1 MTDKMSNV
9 IKKTNLGIAVQ
20 ESIVELGLERE
31 KNKIMGALQRAFE
44 EKYNEFKQSMTNT
57 SYQLKGFY
65 VSDNEYP
72 IGEGDKQQHFRCV
85 AYQSRLNNN
94 QLSVT
99 LNGHKL
105 PFTLIEAFSKNE
117 ENRKR
122 SHSKTAV
129 KNEAKMS
136 APRKVVKSKWYV
148 KLFCIISYLISNLYY
163 SLAFAFFACFTFA
176 FFLIVCLG
184 SPVGWLTIENY
195 L

>member
-1 MTDKMSNV
+1 MSDRLSNV

-20 ESIVELGLERE
+20 ETIVELGLERE

-44 EKYNEFKQSMTNT
+44 EKYEEFKHSMSNT
-57 SYQLKGFY
+57 SFPLKGFY

-94 QLSVT
+94 HLSVI

-122 SHSKTAV
+122 TSSKTTV
-129 KNEAKMS
+129 RNEAKMGAS
-136 APRKVVKSKWYV
+136 RKILKSK
-148 KLFCIISYLISNLYY
+148 
-163 SLAFAFFACFTFA
+163 
-176 FFLIVCLG
+176 
-184 SPVGWLTIENY
+184 
-195 L
+195 

>member
-1 MTDKMSNV
+1 MADRLSNV

-20 ESIVELGLERE
+20 ETIVELGLERE

-44 EKYNEFKQSMTNT
+44 EKYEEFKHSMPNN
-57 SYQLKGFY
+57 SFPLKGHY

-94 QLSVT
+94 QVSVT

-122 SHSKTAV
+122 SSSKAAV

-136 APRKVVKSKWYV
+136 AARKIVKTK
-148 KLFCIISYLISNLYY
+148 
-163 SLAFAFFACFTFA
+163 
-176 FFLIVCLG
+176 
-184 SPVGWLTIENY
+184 
-195 L
+195 

>member
-136 APRKVVKSKWYV
+136 APRKVVKSK
-148 KLFCIISYLISNLYY
+148 
-163 SLAFAFFACFTFA
+163 
-176 FFLIVCLG
+176 
-184 SPVGWLTIENY
+184 
-195 L
+195 